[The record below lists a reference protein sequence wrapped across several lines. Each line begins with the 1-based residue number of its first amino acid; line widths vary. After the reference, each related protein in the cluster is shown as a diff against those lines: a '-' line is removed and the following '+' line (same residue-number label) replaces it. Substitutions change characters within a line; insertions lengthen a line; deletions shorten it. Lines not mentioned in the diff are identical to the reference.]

1 MFWTKMRKKIFV
13 LAAAAFLAA
22 GMENFEVVSLAAPA
36 ENGIGPGF
44 DNIPEEASA
53 ETGETAETGGEA
65 SGETGETAGE
75 TGAEASAETGA
86 VDIAGLPEIGAVY
99 GAYLYGSGWTANH
112 EDNTWCQAG
121 ASSYVTA
128 LRASLENQPENL
140 SGTISY
146 QVNLSGSG
154 WLDWQENY
162 GQAGSTDTAMP
173 LEAVRFA
180 LTGQLAEYY
189 DVYYSVYQNG
199 AWTSLVTNGET
210 AGVEAQGLR
219 VDGIRLAVRKK
230 GAGEPEEPAMPVSAV
245 DPSKPMIALTFD
257 DGPSGATSRILDAL
271 EANGGR
277 ATFFMVGNRMR
288 SYPSVINRMVA
299 LGCEPASHTWDHS
312 YLTKLSEGQI
322 LSNLNQVDDTLQSIA
337 GVRTVIVR
345 PPGGYINDASKA
357 ALAKRG
363 TPAVLW
369 SIDTLDWKTR
379 NAQKT
384 IDTVLS
390 NVKDGD
396 IILMH
401 DLYETSAD
409 AAAVLIPELKN
420 RGYQLVTVSELA
432 SYRGGMQPGHTYSRF
447 RP

>member
-1 MFWTKMRKKIFV
+1 M
-13 LAAAAFLAA
+13 
-22 GMENFEVVSLAAPA
+22 
-36 ENGIGPGF
+36 
-44 DNIPEEASA
+44 
-53 ETGETAETGGEA
+53 
-65 SGETGETAGE
+65 
-75 TGAEASAETGA
+75 
-86 VDIAGLPEIGAVY
+86 
-99 GAYLYGSGWTANH
+99 
-112 EDNTWCQAG
+112 
-121 ASSYVTA
+121 
-128 LRASLENQPENL
+128 
-140 SGTISY
+140 
-146 QVNLSGSG
+146 
-154 WLDWQENY
+154 
-162 GQAGSTDTAMP
+162 
-173 LEAVRFA
+173 
-180 LTGQLAEYY
+180 
-189 DVYYSVYQNG
+189 
-199 AWTSLVTNGET
+199 
-210 AGVEAQGLR
+210 EAQGLR

-257 DGPSGATSRILDAL
+257 DGPSGATTRILDAL

-409 AAAVLIPELKN
+409 AAVVLIPELKN